1 MQKIRQLRARK
12 SGEANKRDI
21 VVGMSYNSL
30 NQEEKM
36 DKAFEQLE
44 TGSEWIRAVTVF
56 HNWKKKTLPIG

>member
-1 MQKIRQLRARK
+1 MRQLRAHK

-44 TGSEWIRAVTVF
+44 TGSEWIKAVTVY
-56 HNWKKKTLPIG
+56 

>member
-44 TGSEWIRAVTVF
+44 TGSEWIRAVTVY
-56 HNWKKKTLPIG
+56 HNWKKTLPIG

>member
-1 MQKIRQLRARK
+1 MRQLRAHK

-36 DKAFEQLE
+36 DKALEQLE

>member
-1 MQKIRQLRARK
+1 MRQLRAHK

-44 TGSEWIRAVTVF
+44 TGSEWIRAVTVY
-56 HNWKKKTLPIG
+56 HN